1 MLASKAKIQVKSK
14 EKLKAL
20 SNGLKFQIYF
30 IEILIFQGNRANIK
44 FPHNKDK
51 SNKLKRIYG
60 HIPTISKYLIL
71 IL

>member
-44 FPHNKDK
+44 
-51 SNKLKRIYG
+51 Y
-60 HIPTISKYLIL
+60 
-71 IL
+71 